1 MMHTVCVHVVNR
13 VHKFLPAQFHLI
25 IKKAV
30 YFGTSFLATGWYIL
44 MTYLFLDQHA
54 SGIWRNQKKG
64 FRLQFLIA
72 VLQIPWFSEPRFSFV
87 YVKRVADGDVF
98 NPEKLKH
105 KKDQ

>member
-1 MMHTVCVHVVNR
+1 MHPE
-13 VHKFLPAQFHLI
+13 FGA
-25 IKKAV
+25 IKK
-30 YFGTSFLATGWYIL
+30 
-44 MTYLFLDQHA
+44 
-54 SGIWRNQKKG
+54 KG
-64 FRLQFLIA
+64 SDFKSLIA